1 MPGFHIS
8 DQQVFLFMTHRR
20 QHTQAVAAAKAGISE
35 RSARRIEKDP
45 RLPSQRKKG
54 RHWRTRTDPLEPF
67 WPRIEEL
74 LQIDGIIAVTIF
86 ETLQDEFGEDAV
98 PDAIRRTLE
107 RRIARWRAL
116 HGGEKEIFFPQHHE
130 PGRQGLSDFTV
141 CDSLKVTVAGE
152 PLAYRLFHFR
162 LAASGWEHAAVVLGG
177 ESFAALSEHLQDAL
191 WKLGGAP
198 AEHRSD
204 SLSAAYK
211 NLDADAQ
218 RDFTRSYDEL
228 CRHYGMLAT
237 RNNRGEAHENG
248 SIEGPHAHLK
258 RRLDQALRRRG
269 SRDFVSIEAW
279 REFVEAQVAR
289 QNRRHAAR
297 IDAERRVLK
306 ALPARRTTDFAMV
319 TVDVTRNGTVAIDR
333 VTYSVPSRL
342 VGRRLNAHLFDD
354 RIELFLGPDRVMS
367 TPRVRISHPHRGHS
381 IDFRHM
387 IGNLRRKPGA
397 LRNLVYREALFPD
410 HAYRRAWQ
418 AFDAQLD
425 GRQACRDAVA
435 LLDIAA
441 RGDCVGVLARRID
454 EALDSGRLPD
464 VDALQGRVLANRK
477 IAARCHYP
485 ATRPAQLQQ
494 PDRQR
499 GGALMTRTKDQAA
512 AVLPTLLKALR
523 LPSINRNWKR
533 LTDTADRDGW
543 PAANL
548 LASLLEIEMADRS
561 SRRIQRHRE
570 QSGLPAGKTFATFDF
585 DAAPGIRK
593 PHLLSLAAGD
603 NWIESGGNLL
613 LFGQSGTGKT
623 HAVAAIGHALIDT
636 GRRVLFC
643 STTDMVQKLQAA
655 RRDLSLPAMLDKLDK
670 FDLIVLDDL
679 SYVRKDQVETS
690 ALFELIA
697 HRYERHSLAITAN
710 QPFSAWDNVFPDPAM
725 TVAAIDRLVHHSTI
739 IEMNGESYRKRSA
752 VARIN
757 AGDYDPP
764 NGAPDRPS

>member
-1 MPGFHIS
+1 
-8 DQQVFLFMTHRR
+8 
-20 QHTQAVAAAKAGISE
+20 
-35 RSARRIEKDP
+35 
-45 RLPSQRKKG
+45 
-54 RHWRTRTDPLEPF
+54 
-67 WPRIEEL
+67 
-74 LQIDGIIAVTIF
+74 
-86 ETLQDEFGEDAV
+86 
-98 PDAIRRTLE
+98 
-107 RRIARWRAL
+107 
-116 HGGEKEIFFPQHHE
+116 
-130 PGRQGLSDFTV
+130 
-141 CDSLKVTVAGE
+141 
-152 PLAYRLFHFR
+152 
-162 LAASGWEHAAVVLGG
+162 
-177 ESFAALSEHLQDAL
+177 
-191 WKLGGAP
+191 
-198 AEHRSD
+198 
-204 SLSAAYK
+204 
-211 NLDADAQ
+211 
-218 RDFTRSYDEL
+218 
-228 CRHYGMLAT
+228 
-237 RNNRGEAHENG
+237 
-248 SIEGPHAHLK
+248 
-258 RRLDQALRRRG
+258 
-269 SRDFVSIEAW
+269 
-279 REFVEAQVAR
+279 
-289 QNRRHAAR
+289 
-297 IDAERRVLK
+297 
-306 ALPARRTTDFAMV
+306 
-319 TVDVTRNGTVAIDR
+319 
-333 VTYSVPSRL
+333 
-342 VGRRLNAHLFDD
+342 
-354 RIELFLGPDRVMS
+354 
-367 TPRVRISHPHRGHS
+367 
-381 IDFRHM
+381 
-387 IGNLRRKPGA
+387 
-397 LRNLVYREALFPD
+397 
-410 HAYRRAWQ
+410 
-418 AFDAQLD
+418 
-425 GRQACRDAVA
+425 
-435 LLDIAA
+435 
-441 RGDCVGVLARRID
+441 
-454 EALDSGRLPD
+454 
-464 VDALQGRVLANRK
+464 
-477 IAARCHYP
+477 
-485 ATRPAQLQQ
+485 
-494 PDRQR
+494 
-499 GGALMTRTKDQAA
+499 MTRTKDQAA

-570 QSGLPAGKTFATFDF
+570 QSGLPPPAT
-585 DAAPGIRK
+585 RK